1 MTRSGF
7 LTWHRRLALLFAP
20 LLFLQALTGTILL
33 LREPLAHV
41 LEPQGS
47 DGPVLG
53 VPMLAAAASRAGL
66 KLNRLYLPAYPGG
79 PAMAQSATADGG
91 THYAAI
97 EPASGVILREGGVWA
112 FPLEAALQW
121 HYRLMWGTA
130 GLAVVAL
137 NGVVLTLL
145 SGTGLAFWW
154 PAAGRWKKSL
164 AINRKMPARVKLRQW
179 HRSGGVL
186 ASLLVLFSAVTGV
199 LLALPDLAP
208 AAPTATTAF
217 APTPLQLD
225 AAMAAA
231 TRAYPAAAI
240 RDVRFPAADRI
251 DVNFRA
257 PEAGSLSVHAVSV
270 RLSDAKLLRIVPAA
284 ESPALWMKVLPLHTG
299 DIAGLAGMLVLLLE
313 GLAIIALSITGP
325 MMWWRQRKL
334 RK

>member
-1 MTRSGF
+1 MAHSGF
-7 LTWHRRLALLFAP
+7 LTWHRRIALLFAP
-20 LLFLQALTGTILL
+20 LIFLQALTGTILL
-33 LREPLAHV
+33 LREPLAYV

-53 VPMLAAAASRAGL
+53 VPVLAAAAARTGL
-66 KLNRLYLPAYPGG
+66 RLTRLYPPAYPGG
-79 PAMAQSATADGG
+79 PAMAQLARADGSA
-91 THYAAI
+91 HYAAI
-97 EPASGVILREGGVWA
+97 EPASGVILREGGIWA

-121 HYRLMWGTA
+121 HYRLMSGTV

-137 NGVVLTLL
+137 HGVVLLLL
-145 SGTGLAFWW
+145 SGTGLGFWW

-164 AINRKMPARVKLRQW
+164 AINPKMPARVRLRQW

-199 LLALPDLAP
+199 LLAAPDLVP
-208 AAPTATTAF
+208 AAPIATTAF
-217 APTPLQLD
+217 AASPRQLD
-225 AAMAAA
+225 AAMGAA

-257 PEAGSLSVHAVSV
+257 PEDGPLAVHAVSV

-284 ESPALWMKVLPLHTG
+284 QSSALWMKVLPLHTG
-299 DIAGLAGMLVLLLE
+299 DISGLAGMLLLLLE
-313 GLAIIALSITGP
+313 ALAIIALSITGP